1 MRAGASPSSQA
12 VGVCMSDSL
21 VDAFEQGDLRYT
33 DWVGVDSVA
42 ASGSTPAAVYN
53 YAYKFKA
60 IGSYTA
66 PQEVIPMCR
75 LGEQYLIRA
84 EARAEQGNLGGALA
98 DLNAIRARAGLAAS
112 TAVSQAD
119 VLSAIARERRVEL
132 FCEMGNRFFDL
143 RRTGMLNALME
154 NVAVQK
160 GGSWNSDGYQQ
171 WWPIPLSDVQN
182 DTHLTQTPGFE

>member
-1 MRAGASPSSQA
+1 MAASAMLAKVYLYTGDWKDAEVQADSVIGDASDFQLVSPLNTFLIGSQEIIWGIEPDDNYYPAYVEPNVVAYYMRAGASPSSQA

-75 LGEQYLIRA
+75 LG
-84 EARAEQGNLGGALA
+84 
-98 DLNAIRARAGLAAS
+98 
-112 TAVSQAD
+112 
-119 VLSAIARERRVEL
+119 
-132 FCEMGNRFFDL
+132 
-143 RRTGMLNALME
+143 
-154 NVAVQK
+154 
-160 GGSWNSDGYQQ
+160 
-171 WWPIPLSDVQN
+171 
-182 DTHLTQTPGFE
+182 